1 MLDHDSVRVVR
12 NYIQRTSDRINDRY
26 GGIIDRIR
34 RIFVVEL
41 TIRVFR
47 EMSEDDLTHMA
58 AGVAYYALFS
68 LFPLVIGMITVFSYF
83 LEPEQIQANI
93 SGAIGGFLPGSEQFV
108 QDNIE
113 GILNIRSALGLF
125 SFLGLLWS
133 GSAMMGALDRA
144 INRAWDI
151 HNDRPFYIGKPRHIL
166 MVISVGIMFPISM
179 SSAAVVRTA
188 QELPNLNFPVVG
200 FVIDNMGYIILQGMS
215 FFLMLMIFLMM
226 YKMVPNTKTYWR
238 YVWPGALVAAILF
251 ETSKNF
257 FILYLEQFASYQNV
271 YGSVAPVIVLLFWA
285 YVSSFIVLMGAEL
298 CSEYERLKHNVE
310 RGTVR
315 HDSQNPD
322 AAAVQNAPVRAET
335 EDAAR

>member
-1 MLDHDSVRVVR
+1 MLDHESVRVVR
-12 NYIQRTSDRINDRY
+12 DFVQRTGDRINRRY

-41 TIRVFR
+41 IIRVAR

-68 LFPLVIGMITVFSYF
+68 IFPLLIGMITVFSYF
-83 LEPEQIQANI
+83 LQSEQIQANI
-93 SGAIGGFLPGSEQFV
+93 TGAVGGFLPGSEQFV
-108 QDNIE
+108 KDNIE

-125 SFLGLLWS
+125 SLVGLLWS

-151 HNDRPFYIGKPRHIL
+151 HNDRPIYIGKPRHIL
-166 MVISVGIMFPISM
+166 MVISAGLMFATSM

-188 QELPNLNFPVVG
+188 QELPGLDLPIIG
-200 FVIDNMGYIILQGMS
+200 FVIDNMGHLILQGVS
-215 FFLMLMIFLMM
+215 FTLMLVIFLMM
-226 YKMVPNTKTYWR
+226 YKVIPNTKTYWR

-251 ETSKNF
+251 ETSKNL
-257 FILYLEQFASYQNV
+257 FILYLERFASYQNV
-271 YGSVAPVIVLLFWA
+271 YGSLAPVIVLLLWA

-298 CSEYERLKHNVE
+298 CSEYERLKHNLE
-310 RGTVR
+310 RGV
-315 HDSQNPD
+315 
-322 AAAVQNAPVRAET
+322 VRAGGRSPSTGGESIADT
-335 EDAAR
+335 RQTR